1 VRSPVVARSIRPATR
16 DPARL
21 EDLPNVGPAVAADLR
36 AIGIARPAQLAGRDP
51 YALYEALNRRT
62 GVRHD
67 PCVLD
72 TFIAAVRFVEGAPAK
87 PWWAYTAERK
97 RTLAAHERASPP
109 EPSARR
115 KPAAVARSS
124 TDAIAALPNLGA
136 VSARRLAEAGIT
148 SIATLRRLGAVEA
161 WRRVRAHWPG
171 ASLNLLWALEGAL
184 TGRGWQEVA
193 RTERTRLLLALDD
206 DRHSTR
212 RR

>member
-1 VRSPVVARSIRPATR
+1 MRAPSVSRTASTASRNAV
-16 DPARL
+16 RL

-36 AIGIARPAQLAGRDP
+36 AIGIRRPAQLAGRDP
-51 YALYEALNRRT
+51 YALYDALNRRT

-67 PCVLD
+67 PCMLD

-97 RTLAAHERASPP
+97 RTLAARAKAPANAP
-109 EPSARR
+109 AARR
-115 KPAAVARSS
+115 AQPMATAQA
-124 TDAIAALPNLGA
+124 DAIAALPNLGA
-136 VSARRLAEAGIT
+136 VSARRLAEAGVT
-148 SIATLRRLGAVEA
+148 SVAALRRLGAVET

-206 DRHSTR
+206 DRRSAR

>member
-1 VRSPVVARSIRPATR
+1 MSASPASRAVAPVPR
-16 DPARL
+16 DTARL

-36 AIGIARPAQLAGRDP
+36 AIGISRPAQLAGRDP
-51 YALYEALNRRT
+51 YALYDALNRRT

-67 PCVLD
+67 PCMLD

-97 RTLAAHERASPP
+97 RTLAARAKAPANMP
-109 EPSARR
+109 TARR
-115 KPAAVARSS
+115 AHAAAP
-124 TDAIAALPNLGA
+124 TQADAIAALPNLGA
-136 VSARRLAEAGIT
+136 VSARRLVEAGIT
-148 SIATLRRLGAVEA
+148 SVTALRRLGAIEA

-193 RTERTRLLLALDD
+193 RTERTRLLLELDD
-206 DRHSTR
+206 DRRGTR
-212 RR
+212 HR